1 MYIFIVWIPKIKI
14 HLEEDD
20 LSEDIKRNYISKR
33 NIKEIDS
40 SDQIRNFIEPNN
52 KDDLNLDSKSQHK
65 CIDEAEDHDKLPLK
79 KEVIAETVRLIPINL
94 PDGRFVEIS
103 ASADGGPRS
112 QVCAR
117 ETLRS
122 APHRH

>member
-1 MYIFIVWIPKIKI
+1 MYIIIVWIPKIKI

-40 SDQIRNFIEPNN
+40 SDQIRNVIEPNN
-52 KDDLNLDSKSQHK
+52 KDDLNLDSKSQQK

-79 KEVIAETVRLIPINL
+79 KEVIAETVWLIPITL
-94 PDGRFVEIS
+94 PDGRFVWQRNVE
-103 ASADGGPRS
+103 
-112 QVCAR
+112 
-117 ETLRS
+117 
-122 APHRH
+122 